1 MATRKKA
8 KAGTKVK
15 AKAKTKGKTPA
26 KTATK
31 KVVKLKSKK
40 PVAKAKATL
49 KKVAA
54 PIRRAGEMSEL
65 PQPSTKPFGQA
76 GKALDGVRILDFTH
90 VQSGPT
96 CTQLLGYMGAD
107 CIKVE
112 RPGVGDITRGQL
124 RDVKGADSLYFTMLN
139 GNKRSITID
148 SKHPKGKEILERLIK
163 HCDVLVENFAPGALD
178 RMGLTWEYIHKTN
191 PRMIVASVKGF
202 GPGPYEDCKV
212 YENVAQ
218 CAGGSAST
226 TGFREG
232 PPLVTGAQIG
242 DSGTG
247 LHLAFGIVTALY
259 QRMRT
264 GRGQRV
270 LCAMQDGVLNLA
282 RVKLRDQQRLAH
294 GPLTEYSQYGEG
306 VPFGKAVPRAGNDS
320 GGGQPGWILKCKGW
334 ETDPD
339 AYIYFITQAPVWEAI
354 CDLIGK
360 PEWKTDPDYAKPP
373 ARLPRLKHIFAT
385 IEQWTMTK
393 TKFEVMDICNKHDIP
408 VGPILSMKE
417 IAEEQSLRATGTV
430 VEVDHPGRGK
440 YLTVGN
446 PVKMSDSITEVKR
459 APLLGEHTEEILTK
473 VLAYSAD
480 ELAEIKAS
488 GAISPPA
495 KKEAEAA

>member
-1 MATRKKA
+1 MATKKKA
-8 KAGTKVK
+8 KA
-15 AKAKTKGKTPA
+15 AKPRAAAKKPA
-26 KTATK
+26 K
-31 KVVKLKSKK
+31 KVVKLAAKRPAAKTANGNGLPRPSSK
-40 PVAKAKATL
+40 PY
-49 KKVAA
+49 
-54 PIRRAGEMSEL
+54 
-65 PQPSTKPFGQA
+65 GQA
-76 GKALDGVRILDFTH
+76 GKALDGVRVLDFTH

-96 CTQLLGYMGAD
+96 CTQLLAYMGAD
-107 CIKVE
+107 VIKVE

-124 RDVKGADSLYFTMLN
+124 RDVPNADSLYFTMLN

-148 SKHPKGKEILERLIK
+148 SKHPKGREILDRLIK
-163 HCDVLVENFAPGALD
+163 QCDVLVENFAPGALD
-178 RMGLTWEYIHKTN
+178 RMGLTWEHIHKLN

-247 LHLAFGIVTALY
+247 LHLGLGIVAALY
-259 QRMRT
+259 QRIRT
-264 GRGQRV
+264 GRGQKV

-282 RVKLRDQQRLAH
+282 RVKLRDQQRIAH
-294 GPLTEYSQYGEG
+294 GPLKEYSQYGEG

-334 ETDPD
+334 EEDPD
-339 AYIYFITQAPVWEAI
+339 AYIYFITQAPVWGEI

-360 PEWKTDPDYAKPP
+360 PEWKTDPDYATPN
-373 ARLPRLKHIFAT
+373 ARLPRLKAIFGT
-385 IEQWTMTK
+385 IEQWTMTMS
-393 TKFEVMDICNKHDIP
+393 KFEVMDKCNAVDIP

-417 IAEEQSLRATGTV
+417 IAEEESLRKTGTV
-430 VEVDHPGRGK
+430 VEVDHPTRGK

-446 PVKMSDSITEVKR
+446 PIKLSDSPCEVQR
-459 APLLGEHTEEILTK
+459 SPLLGEHTEEILRD
-473 VLAYSAD
+473 VLGYSAG
-480 ELAEIKAS
+480 EITEIKGS
-488 GAISPPA
+488 GAITPA
-495 KKEAEAA
+495 EKGTRAEAA

>member
-1 MATRKKA
+1 MANKKA
-8 KAGTKVK
+8 KRGK
-15 AKAKTKGKTPA
+15 ARAR
-26 KTATK
+26 
-31 KVVKLKSKK
+31 K
-40 PVAKAKATL
+40 PVRKIARAAKKSNGV
-49 KKVAA
+49 KKSN
-54 PIRRAGEMSEL
+54 GL
-65 PQPSTKPFGQA
+65 PPPSNKPW
-76 GKALDGVRILDFTH
+76 GKAGLALEGVRILDFTH

-96 CTQLLGYMGAD
+96 CTQLLAYMGAD
-107 CIKVE
+107 VIKVE

-124 RDVKGADSLYFTMLN
+124 RDVPNADSLYFTMLN
-139 GNKRSITID
+139 GTKRSITID
-148 SKHPKGKEILERLIK
+148 SKHPKGMDILNRLIK
-163 HCDVLVENFAPGALD
+163 TCDVLVENFAPGALD
-178 RMGLTWEYIHKTN
+178 RMGLTWDYIHKLN

-247 LHLAFGIVTALY
+247 LHLALGIVSALY
-259 QRMRT
+259 QRIRT

-282 RVKLRDQQRLAH
+282 RVKLRDQQRLQH
-294 GPLTEYSQYGEG
+294 GPLAEYSQYGEG
-306 VPFGKAVPRAGNDS
+306 IPFGKAVPRAGNDS

-334 ETDPD
+334 EGDPD
-339 AYIYFITQAPVWEAI
+339 AYVYFITQAPVWGAI

-360 PEWKTDPDYAKPP
+360 PEWKTDPDYATPP
-373 ARLPRLKHIFAT
+373 ARLPRLRHIFDA

-393 TKFEVMDICNKHDIP
+393 TKFEVMEICNKVDIP

-417 IAEEQSLRATGTV
+417 LAEEPSLRATGTV
-430 VEVDHPGRGK
+430 VEVDHPTRGP

-446 PVKMSDSITEVKR
+446 PIKLSDSPADVR
-459 APLLGEHTEEILTK
+459 RSPLLGEHTDEILRQ
-473 VLAYSAD
+473 VVGYSAK
-480 ELAEIKAS
+480 EIAEIKAS
-488 GAISPPA
+488 GAITAPDKPA
-495 KKEAEAA
+495 KAEAA